1 MGDRVYTSIRF
12 SGRITTAQAEGLIEE
27 IKGQCCQADE
37 GPSGD
42 LTIEHLKLDTCFY
55 DEQCNYAEMEGIEAY
70 CQEHKIAYRKQWS
83 EGGGFAAGMTVFT
96 GDEVHECSTI
106 DGEPAVTRAMLKQ
119 LGTGILE
126 FFDRF
131 DFSAPRYP
139 PVTIVDDQQEAA

>member
-1 MGDRVYTSIRF
+1 MGDRTYTEIRF
-12 SGRITTAQAEGLIEE
+12 AGPIPRNVAEELV
-27 IKGQCCQADE
+27 
-37 GPSGD
+37 GD
-42 LTIEHLKLDTCFY
+42 LNSQHCASDNRSHGEIRVEDLVSEPHFY
-55 DEQCNYAEMEGIEAY
+55 DEQCNYGQMDDVENTCRAHGVP
-70 CQEHKIAYRKQWS
+70 YRKTW
-83 EGGGFAAGMTVFT
+83 EAGGGYGPGMTVFT